1 MQSKVI
7 ILHGRADYA
16 AQVRSEMKLKR
27 RYKKCLKQSKFPVSL
42 KPRESLP
49 SYKLI

>member
-16 AQVRSEMKLKR
+16 AQVRSEMKLKAQSGQIDWT
-27 RYKKCLKQSKFPVSL
+27 KKRIDSKID
-42 KPRESLP
+42 E
-49 SYKLI
+49 